1 MRGVFVTFEGTEGV
15 GKTTQIQR
23 LSADLTVQR
32 YSVIVTR
39 EPGGTEISE
48 QIRLLLLDPENTAME
63 STTELLLY
71 AASRAQHVLEKII
84 PALEAGKVVISDR
97 FADASLA
104 YQGYGRGL
112 DLDLIRNLNRIATR
126 GIVPDITFL
135 LDLPVDIGLKR
146 AGKRGQGFDRLEREK
161 TEFYRRIRQGYL
173 EIVDQE
179 PSRIKVIPAEHNEDQ
194 VYTFIKEEIVT
205 LFNGQK
211 S

>member
-1 MRGVFVTFEGTEGV
+1 MRGIFVTFEGTEGA

-32 YSVIVTR
+32 YPVIVTR

-161 TEFYRRIRQGYL
+161 TEFHRRIRQGYL
-173 EIVDQE
+173 ERVDQE
-179 PSRIKVIPAEHNEDQ
+179 PSRIKVIRAEHNEDQ